1 MGTPREPAQDISWQ
15 QRNSAYLAISLRWLR
30 LRCRRL
36 LDLHEGRAR
45 PAEAR
50 RELSSVAASRAAAAR
65 SASPPALVG
74 LARQFD
80 LSSFERDTLLLAAA
94 VNLDSSFSA
103 LIRQLQ
109 GVEGGAPTA
118 ALALQ
123 LLANARWGAFA
134 PSAALRRERLIEF
147 ASLGPNRPFVST
159 PMRVREDIEIRL
171 KGL

>member
-1 MGTPREPAQDISWQ
+1 MDTRREAAHDIVWQ

-30 LRCRRL
+30 LRFRRL

-45 PAEAR
+45 PAEVR
-50 RELSSVAASRAAAAR
+50 RELASVAASRAAAAR
-65 SASPPALVG
+65 SATPPALVG
-74 LARQFD
+74 LAKHFD

-94 VNLDSSFSA
+94 VTLDSRFSA
-103 LIRQLQ
+103 LINQLP
-109 GVEGGAPTA
+109 GLGGGAPTA

-123 LLANARWGAFA
+123 LFANASWDAFA

-147 ASLGPNRPFVST
+147 ASLSPARPFVTT
-159 PMRVREDIEIRL
+159 PMRVSEDIETRL